1 MRRTSNGVGA
11 VVTGTYAVSVE
22 GDDVGRGISCGRMRQ
37 AGFIANTGCGEF
49 HKACLAG
56 R

>member
-1 MRRTSNGVGA
+1 MRRTSNVVRA

-22 GDDVGRGISCGRMRQ
+22 GDDVGKGISCDRMGQ
-37 AGFIANTGCGEF
+37 AGFIANTGCGES
-49 HKACLAG
+49 HRACLAG